1 VNGTGGWDTQLIE
14 GDPIQV
20 GSHELVPVVK
30 RRSALRRQVTF
41 GTHNSNGGGGG
52 VVWLQPAHLVV
63 RRPDG
68 STEQMP
74 VFDATGETIQKMLMG
89 ALMLPIIYLV
99 VAILMF
105 AWRRRERSAERR
117 RRERSAE
124 RRRRR
129 PRPTH
134 RR

>member
-1 VNGTGGWDTQLIE
+1 MNGIRGWDTQLVE
-14 GDPIQV
+14 GKPIRI
-20 GSHELVPVVK
+20 GSHELIPVVK
-30 RRSALRRQVTF
+30 RRSALRRRVTF

-74 VFDATGETIQKMLMG
+74 IFDVTGETIQKMLMG

-105 AWRRRERSAERR
+105 A
-117 RRERSAE
+117 

-129 PRPTH
+129 PGH
-134 RR
+134 ARRR